1 MQENKKFLSLLQVA
15 VPPATAVT
23 VTAEIN
29 VLEILGIVGGTEML
43 TAMQIAQSVI
53 PAGTPATLY
62 GLIALLGNL
71 IKTHPKATKAHQE
84 ALSKLI
90 KSFTGVPDAPLTFA
104 TFLPICSS
112 LMQAIGTTHKTGK

>member
-15 VPPATAVT
+15 VPPETPVT
-23 VTAEIN
+23 VSAEIN
-29 VLEILGIVGGTEML
+29 VLEILGIVPGPEMM
-43 TAMQIAQSVI
+43 TAMQIALSVV

-62 GLIALLGNL
+62 GLVGLLGNM

-104 TFLPICSS
+104 TFLPICAS
-112 LMQAIGTTHKTGK
+112 LMKAMGEPHKTK